1 MAEMFYDS
9 DADLSVIQDRSV
21 RRDRL
26 MAPRD
31 MRMH

>member
-21 RRDRL
+21 AVIEIGR
-26 MAPRD
+26 A
-31 MRMH
+31 HV